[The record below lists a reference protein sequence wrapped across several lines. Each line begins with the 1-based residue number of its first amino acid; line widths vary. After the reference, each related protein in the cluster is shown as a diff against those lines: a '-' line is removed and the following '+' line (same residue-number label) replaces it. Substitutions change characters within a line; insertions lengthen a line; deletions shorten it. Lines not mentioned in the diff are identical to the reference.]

1 MPKIITYSYKPCGIH
16 IYSEEEKKQHLFFN
30 ITIYCLIKSDILIT

>member
-1 MPKIITYSYKPCGIH
+1 MPKIIKYSYKPCGIH
-16 IYSEEEKKQHLFFN
+16 IYSEEEKKHLFFN